1 VSEVRPDSP
10 LGPCPVTPAVRSK
23 CLPGLCA
30 KSGYFRWC
38 WDPPQVKVIQV
49 GRIEVTSPAPTLR
62 FPELAEEL
70 PEEFGSGRGCEVSN
84 T

>member
-1 VSEVRPDSP
+1 VSGVRPGSP
-10 LGPCPVTPAVRSK
+10 LGLCPVTPAVRSK
-23 CLPGLCA
+23 CLPGLWWVD
-30 KSGYFRWC
+30 RLPRC
-38 WDPPQVKVIQV
+38 WDASQVEVIQV

-62 FPELAEEL
+62 FPELPEEL